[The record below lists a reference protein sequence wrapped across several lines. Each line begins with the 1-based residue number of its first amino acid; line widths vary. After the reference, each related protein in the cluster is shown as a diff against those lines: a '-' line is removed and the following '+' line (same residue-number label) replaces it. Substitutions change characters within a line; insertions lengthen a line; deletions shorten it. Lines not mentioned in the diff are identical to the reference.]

1 MGQLIQAALK
11 ISVYKDFSV
20 NLREITL
27 LFLEL
32 IAENY
37 CKYILK
43 KLGKDVIDQIVKTGF
58 EIASESEELYAE
70 EQETR
75 NYF

>member
-11 ISVYKDFSV
+11 ISVYKDFSI

>member
-1 MGQLIQAALK
+1 M
-11 ISVYKDFSV
+11 
-20 NLREITL
+20 

>member
-1 MGQLIQAALK
+1 M
-11 ISVYKDFSV
+11 YKDFSI

>member
-1 MGQLIQAALK
+1 MK

>member
-1 MGQLIQAALK
+1 MK
-11 ISVYKDFSV
+11 ISVYKDFSI

>member
-1 MGQLIQAALK
+1 
-11 ISVYKDFSV
+11 
-20 NLREITL
+20 

-43 KLGKDVIDQIVKTGF
+43 RLGKEVIDQIVKTGF
-58 EIASESEELYAE
+58 DIASESEEMYAD

-75 NYF
+75 NI